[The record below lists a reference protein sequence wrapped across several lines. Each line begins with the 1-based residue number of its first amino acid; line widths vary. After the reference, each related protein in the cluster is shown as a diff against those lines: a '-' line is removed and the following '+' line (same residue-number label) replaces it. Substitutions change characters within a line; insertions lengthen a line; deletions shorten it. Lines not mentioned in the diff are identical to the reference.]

1 MSDNIYNIFREYEE
15 SHPIQETVD
24 PVTHEPSFTG
34 MNPTTGAM
42 DPNPYPN
49 GYQPQYFN
57 SNRYIDAY
65 DSQYFGSNILA
76 VEMFENKAFVPVIDR
91 RIDPNKIF
99 TPDIQA
105 MKSLASEQYKTV
117 NLFEKK
123 FIEDMKDKS
132 HYGLTENDIAAMQ
145 AITSG
150 RAAIAN
156 INKEIVN
163 IKKNATEIRLKQQL
177 NSQNNSD
184 ANVGA
189 GAKPQ
194 SADAIGRN
202 IMDNLFKMSTP
213 INEAP
218 VSYNAP
224 SVDPESQA
232 DLDELL
238 PKVDSDTIEYEPLEP
253 TTYVVVNEDQSIP
266 PRYETRA
273 KDGHIIADYPTSS
286 LPDLSEI
293 KEIDRDGKKV
303 VFNNEIR
310 FDLKIEN
317 NDNDVIDAD
326 FS

>member
-1 MSDNIYNIFREYEE
+1 
-15 SHPIQETVD
+15 
-24 PVTHEPSFTG
+24 
-34 MNPTTGAM
+34 
-42 DPNPYPN
+42 
-49 GYQPQYFN
+49 
-57 SNRYIDAY
+57 
-65 DSQYFGSNILA
+65 
-76 VEMFENKAFVPVIDR
+76 
-91 RIDPNKIF
+91 
-99 TPDIQA
+99 

-189 GAKPQ
+189 GTKSQ

-293 KEIDRDGKKV
+293 KEIDRDSKKAI
-303 VFNNEIR
+303 FNNEIR
-310 FDLKIEN
+310 FDLKIES
-317 NDNDVIDAD
+317 NDNDVIDAN